1 MKNVKNI
8 VLIGFMG
15 VGKTTIGKRI
25 AQKLNIDFYDTDEAI
40 RRCEKM
46 PVHELLRKKGEK
58 YFEGAQRFAVSTL
71 AQHEGVLIS
80 TGGDTVMDE
89 FNLSELKK
97 NGILFWLKGSPE
109 TVYKNTRYSLAK
121 RPDLAKASLT
131 EISKMMESREP
142 FYEKAD
148 HIIPVDQGSMDDTA
162 DAIIRTFQTL
172 TEKG

>member
-1 MKNVKNI
+1 MKNI

-25 AQKLNIDFYDTDEAI
+25 SQKLNIDFYDTDESI

-46 PVHELLRKKGEK
+46 PIHELVRKKGK
-58 YFEGAQRFAVSTL
+58 QYFDGAQRFAVSTL
-71 AQHEGVLIS
+71 AQNDGVLIS

-121 RPDLAKASLT
+121 RPDLAKASLAD
-131 EISKMMESREP
+131 ISNMIKEREA

-148 HIIPVDQGSMDDTA
+148 VIIPVDQGSMDETA
-162 DAIIRTFQTL
+162 DAVIAQYKAL